1 MKNRRHFLRSSSAF
15 IALPMLESLGF
26 RRFASAASRTP
37 ATPPKRMIFLG
48 MGYGVTEDSWFP
60 SEDQPGT
67 DYDMPAGLKPLE
79 RHRANFSVIHQ
90 LSNRWSRSGHEGST
104 FWLTGANQYEGGATF
119 RNSISADQVAA
130 TAFGQ
135 HTRFPSIQLSGA
147 DPDMGHAGHGPGLSM
162 AWDARGKPVAG
173 LNSPLDLYH
182 QLFSPNTTPLKE
194 RRLML
199 EQKRSVLDAVL
210 EDAQDLQRGLA
221 KNDVVKLEEYFDSI
235 RDIENRLVRDED
247 WQNIPKPEAPIQAPP
262 TGPVGKSEIEVM
274 YDLMIA
280 AMQTDSTRVLT
291 YRQPISTLLTS
302 LGIKVAAH
310 DMSHYSPGERRDASQ
325 RRDLAQSELLASF
338 LDRLKETKEADGSSL
353 FDHVSLVYGSNLR
366 TVHTMENCPT
376 ILSGGGAGV
385 KLGHNLIMPKN
396 TPLCNAWLTLL
407 QEVGVNVERHGDS
420 TGTLSALLG

>member
-1 MKNRRHFLRSSSAF
+1 MKSRRYFLRSSSAL
-15 IALPMLESLGF
+15 IALPFLESFGF
-26 RRFASAASRTP
+26 RRFASAASQAP
-37 ATPPKRMIFLG
+37 ATPPRRMVFLG
-48 MGYGVTEDSWFP
+48 TGYGVTEDSWFP
-60 SEDQPGT
+60 SEEQPGK
-67 DYDMPAGLKPLE
+67 DYDMPPGLKPLE
-79 RHRANFSVIHQ
+79 RHRANFSIVHQ

-104 FWLTGANQYEGGATF
+104 FWLTGANQFEGGATF

-130 TAFGQ
+130 TEFGQ

-182 QLFSPNTTPLKE
+182 RLFSPDNTPPEDRQQL
-194 RRLML
+194 L

-221 KNDVVKLEEYFDSI
+221 RNDGEKLEEYFDSI
-235 RDIENRLVRDED
+235 RDIETRLVRDED
-247 WQNIPKPEAPIQAPP
+247 WQSIPKPEAPVPAPP
-262 TGPVGKSEIEVM
+262 AGPVGKGEVEVM

-325 RRDLAQSELLASF
+325 RRDLAQSELLAGL
-338 LDRLKETKEADGSSL
+338 LDRLKGTKEADGSSL

-366 TVHTMENCPT
+366 TVHRTENCPT

-385 KLGHNLIMPKN
+385 KLGHNLVMPKN

-407 QEVGVNVERHGDS
+407 HGVGVNVERHGDS
-420 TGTLSALLG
+420 TGILPGLLA